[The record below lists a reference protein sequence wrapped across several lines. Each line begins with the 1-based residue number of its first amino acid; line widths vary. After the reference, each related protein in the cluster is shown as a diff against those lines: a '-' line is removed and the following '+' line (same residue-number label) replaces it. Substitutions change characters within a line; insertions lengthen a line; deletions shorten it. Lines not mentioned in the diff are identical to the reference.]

1 MYVCICD
8 FQDAGSQQIGFLLG
22 SCSVQVA
29 LTSEACLKGLPKSAA
44 SGEVVA
50 FKGWPKLTWFVTEHL
65 GKSPKDWSPSP
76 RVTDETPAYIE
87 VLESKRSITVN
98 LSPLTKQK
106 KHVLSFY
113 ETVSKIIDMWIWICS
128 TPFVSCHA
136 T

>member
-1 MYVCICD
+1 MRRVMNSMEHLQIHYMLYFFVF

-50 FKGWPKLTWFVTEHL
+50 FKGWPKLNWFVTEHL
-65 GKSPKDWSPSP
+65 GKAPKDWSPSP

-87 VLESKRSITVN
+87 VKIFRNKCQLKRQT
-98 LSPLTKQK
+98 
-106 KHVLSFY
+106 FY
-113 ETVSKIIDMWIWICS
+113 LLVCYML
-128 TPFVSCHA
+128 
-136 T
+136 